1 MQYANHEACE
11 KDVMGPKLKGEKWN
25 KFGKSEANSQKIREQ
40 KTLPQISEQ
49 RLYNI
54 IES

>member
-1 MQYANHEACE
+1 
-11 KDVMGPKLKGEKWN
+11 MGSKVKGEKLN
-25 KFGKSEANSQKIREQ
+25 KFGMSGANSQKIREQ

-54 IES
+54 IAVSYTHLTLPTKRIV